1 MPDVRTHAARSLRAV
16 DVRFADFSEFASSG
30 GWSLDFDKL
39 DRGCSRGSIMQVADG
54 AQVRKLP
61 TSLEGISKC
70 AVERRRSSVGV
81 SPTRQLVAPAGSNRS
96 GRGGNETTE
105 AFDAKAALG
114 GPRARRPNRE

>member
-61 TSLEGISKC
+61 ASLRKFVARLRPFNPKHAHRDLDLKRLLGL
-70 AVERRRSSVGV
+70 VLPERRR
-81 SPTRQLVAPAGSNRS
+81 
-96 GRGGNETTE
+96 
-105 AFDAKAALG
+105 
-114 GPRARRPNRE
+114 